1 MAYKQEPGRGPTATF
16 KNLTSKGLLGPTAD
30 GVDPKTGV
38 KDVNLKREAYERSKH
53 LSGGR
58 KDLEDMNRKAF
69 NKTDIGKPLSDKLSQ
84 LYKDVNSKNEAIRV
98 PARKEYEKTA
108 NLYKDAFKK
117 YEDKA
122 NLNIRLT
129 TPDDVVIQKKGKNEP
144 LKPARF
150 DPKSPTS
157 GFVDFSKSKLGP
169 IEQAKKDFGTEK
181 KDTDKPTYRVIRGS
195 F

>member
-16 KNLTSKGLLGPTAD
+16 KNLTSRGLLGPTAD

-38 KDVNLKREAYERSKH
+38 KTTNLERKAYERSKH
-53 LSGGR
+53 LSSGR
-58 KDLEDMNRKAF
+58 KELENMNKKAF
-69 NKTDIGKPLSDKLSQ
+69 NKTDIGKPLSDKLSE
-84 LYKDVNSKNEAIRV
+84 LYRDVNSKNEKIRV

-108 NLYKDAFKK
+108 NLYRDAFKK

-122 NLNIRLT
+122 NLKLRLT
-129 TPDDVVIQKKGKNEP
+129 TQDDVVIQKKGKNEP

-157 GFVDFSKSKLGP
+157 GFADFSKSKLSP
-169 IEQAKKDFGTEK
+169 IEKAKKDFGTEK
-181 KDTDKPTYRVIRGS
+181 KDTDKPTYRVIRAT